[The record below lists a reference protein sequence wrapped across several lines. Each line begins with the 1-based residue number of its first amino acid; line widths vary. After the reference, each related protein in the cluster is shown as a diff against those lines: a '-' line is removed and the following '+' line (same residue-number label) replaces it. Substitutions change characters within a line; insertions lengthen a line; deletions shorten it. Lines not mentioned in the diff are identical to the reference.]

1 MQFAVLRVGSI
12 NNYLYMAVRY
22 VWVWAMGEITCA
34 MYLCLLI
41 AIKSVSG
48 KESWKVFCQILCEL
62 WNVFKLSQ
70 KNASNKC
77 TASEILCLFHLKNER
92 WVFFKDLSVQHLA
105 AEKERIWYISCFFL
119 SVAMETG
126 VYIALQPRKSDFVK
140 TVWVSVAFPAFICTH
155 TWGIKEQR
163 FKGRLPNKSR
173 MTFQGAWSWAA
184 FGAPREMC

>member
-1 MQFAVLRVGSI
+1 
-12 NNYLYMAVRY
+12 
-22 VWVWAMGEITCA
+22 MGKTMCA
-34 MYLCLLI
+34 MYLYLLI

-77 TASEILCLFHLKNER
+77 TASEILCLFHLKNEC

-105 AEKERIWYISCFFL
+105 AEKERIWYISCVFFHCCYGDW
-119 SVAMETG
+119 S
-126 VYIALQPRKSDFVK
+126 IQQPRKSDFLK
-140 TVWVSVAFPAFICTH
+140 TLLVSVAFPAFICTQ
-155 TWGIKEQR
+155 TWGIKQHRLE
-163 FKGRLPNKSR
+163 GCLPNTSR
-173 MTFQGAWSWAA
+173 LTCMTSSKVYGA